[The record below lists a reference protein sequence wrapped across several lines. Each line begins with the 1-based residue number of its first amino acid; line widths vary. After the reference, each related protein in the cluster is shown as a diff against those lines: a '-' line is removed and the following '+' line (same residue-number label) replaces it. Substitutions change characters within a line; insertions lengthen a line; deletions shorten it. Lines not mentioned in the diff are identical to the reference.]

1 MDAVRRA
8 QTTTAD
14 TAGPIDLPYLLLTL
28 LLVLIGL
35 VVMYS
40 ASYARAYVTQ
50 GNAAYYFIRQ
60 LIYALLGLAVL
71 YGACHLSDL
80 FWQRLAMP
88 LLGVSVVLL
97 ILVPIIGASA
107 NGATRWIAIGPI
119 TFQPSDVTKLAVVLA
134 FASMISRYGEK
145 MKTFRWGILPF
156 GAILVVIAGLLVL
169 EPHLSGTVIILATGA
184 SMLFLGGVRLR
195 WFALGGGVVAVFAVV
210 YLTTM
215 GYAGARISAWL
226 DPFSDPSDDG
236 YQIIQSLYAIGSG
249 GLLGLGLGKGRQKYL
264 YLPEEHNDY
273 IFSIVC
279 EELGFVGAVFI
290 IFLFVLLILRGY
302 WIALHARDRFGTLTA
317 AGLTTLLALQVFFN
331 IGVVTNFLPATGIP
345 LPFFSY
351 GGTALVL
358 QLLEVGIVLGVSRH
372 SRAA

>member
-1 MDAVRRA
+1 
-8 QTTTAD
+8 
-14 TAGPIDLPYLLLTL
+14 
-28 LLVLIGL
+28 
-35 VVMYS
+35 MYS

-156 GAILVVIAGLLVL
+156 GVILVVIAGLLVL
-169 EPHLSGTVIILATGA
+169 EPHLSGTVIILAAGA